1 MAASTCADRPSA
13 AEMNT
18 PMSAQRAVTS
28 LLGPERRDDTPALV
42 VDDDGDGEMISSAGS
57 TPAAAPE
64 PAAAPAAS
72 PAAAPAAAPAAVP
85 AATGAPTTP
94 ATAPASNNAAAAA
107 TAAITSIMTANSPP
121 SRDLGRADIPIEIS
135 HPAAPTSA
143 ITPPP
148 HSPLALPS
156 AAVAFTTITAVSDLN
171 FPDPVVVT
179 TSPVTDDFDFDFAFD
194 SHATAASPTSD
205 DGAVAVSR
213 TPSLDAAA
221 FSPVASADNYTTSPT
236 GPLASTPP
244 TDRRSI
250 DLPVSTG
257 PTTSTSALGTGAL
270 DTGSFVSI
278 AARNRS
284 SIAGYAPAAPLSS
297 RFESPSQTK
306 RQSLP
311 STSFLPFASPEP
323 STVRKTSPGLA
334 ARLRAL
340 GFGSPNTPS
349 SLSRPPVDAVGGRGD
364 QLRQLD
370 ERRLVASL
378 SAVIS
383 RRGWSRK
390 DAAADVDAPAST
402 MASSA
407 PASSARMPPDDDNLS
422 GPMAMDTYKYRLPD
436 HTNGNGTKVTLDT
449 RREHLERGARRS
461 SPSEVPPPPPPKDPP
476 PLSFKS
482 PTLRSPGITSPNDF
496 VPGLSSY
503 FTPGHNRPG
512 SIYTLSRVSFANQLA
527 QLTALQLPDAE
538 SLSSKVSAIPTA
550 TAAASALMN
559 AAEQIRSW
567 ISKAQEVVGGL
578 DSEDDVEWAAAG
590 GREGLDEVENA
601 IVRFGDL
608 IDVYVG
614 AIEELQGRDD
624 IVTVAPADLKHAVS
638 QMDCILEE
646 WSKIR
651 ASLETVRGQVE
662 IALEWEE
669 LWATVL
675 GDIQDEVDDL
685 GRLVF
690 EMEERRHRNVATG
703 PPAAADAADANDL
716 DTIVED
722 TPPHGVRAHGPAR
735 FTLPLTPMSPTS
747 PAAAAAGLSHEDSS
761 VLALFAR
768 MQPLRASLDFLPMR
782 LSVFE
787 ARAERFFPTACEELD
802 VRRES
807 LDASYRKLEE
817 DAESLRKELGEDRWV
832 IVFRG
837 AGRQAQKM
845 HQSVHRSLLK
855 LGESIDAG
863 LHLTNLPS
871 MMKKVESYE
880 AKKTHYG
887 PAIERVLSII
897 DKGVQDRITVNG
909 EILRLHSELQSR
921 WAFLKSQ
928 MRDMDAMLEEIQV
941 DGRSQ
946 HLRDSVSSML
956 SNDRSTVGSGHGTP
970 GSSPP
975 SSVAMSTLGLDRS
988 PRARKNTAVPAENG
1002 LAPVD
1007 DCELERDAHFP
1018 LLERDAASRIDLRP
1032 PSGVEQIDKRR
1043 RQGQFHPADERDDAE
1058 PVLQGDTPTTC
1069 LDHGH
1074 VDTLVDRIQTTHA
1087 PDTRRTRLV
1096 RAAQATAGE
1105 QDVHVGPVGETPY
1118 LHPTHRAERGG
1129 KPADSPGNLAR
1140 FYVPPNQPASPD
1152 ERKEGGERCRLDAR
1166 WPFRDP

>member
-1 MAASTCADRPSA
+1 
-13 AEMNT
+13 
-18 PMSAQRAVTS
+18 
-28 LLGPERRDDTPALV
+28 
-42 VDDDGDGEMISSAGS
+42 
-57 TPAAAPE
+57 
-64 PAAAPAAS
+64 
-72 PAAAPAAAPAAVP
+72 
-85 AATGAPTTP
+85 
-94 ATAPASNNAAAAA
+94 
-107 TAAITSIMTANSPP
+107 MTANSPP

-461 SPSEVPPPPPPKDPP
+461 SPNEVPPPPPPKDPP

-601 IVRFGDL
+601 IVRFEDL

-735 FTLPLTPMSPTS
+735 FTLPPTPMSPTS

-988 PRARKNTAVPAENG
+988 PRARKNTAVPSAGNRRHSSLPAPTVQVGRRTGSRLSTIASSSATPISLSSSATPRPGSTFGHRPAWNRSTNVADKGSFIPLTNATTPSPYSKATPQRPASTMAMSTPSSTGSRLPTLRTPVARAWSEPPKVDVTPPTTNYSRLSFRDRLTSPG
-1002 LAPVD
+1002 ANAQQTGPKPRLASKMSMSA
-1007 DCELERDAHFP
+1007 LSA
-1018 LLERDAASRIDLRP
+1018 
-1032 PSGVEQIDKRR
+1032 RR
-1043 RQGQFHPADERDDAE
+1043 RTCIQPTEPSAAESQPIRPATSHAFTSRRTSLLPLMRGRKEASAADSTPAGRSATHKTTPAD
-1058 PVLQGDTPTTC
+1058 
-1069 LDHGH
+1069 
-1074 VDTLVDRIQTTHA
+1074 
-1087 PDTRRTRLV
+1087 
-1096 RAAQATAGE
+1096 
-1105 QDVHVGPVGETPY
+1105 VH
-1118 LHPTHRAERGG
+1118 
-1129 KPADSPGNLAR
+1129 DSRP
-1140 FYVPPNQPASPD
+1140 
-1152 ERKEGGERCRLDAR
+1152 R
-1166 WPFRDP
+1166 WRH